1 VAGIAEG
8 SVLAPDE
15 LAAERVERGIKLLLA
30 FFILASRSATRIT
43 LRDPCSSS
51 GERAGIRLMQS
62 FGSDGVVPTGR
73 QGSRGGLLACRITPE
88 RT

>member
-43 LRDPCSSS
+43 LRDRCSSS
-51 GERAGIRLMQS
+51 ASAL
-62 FGSDGVVPTGR
+62 GS
-73 QGSRGGLLACRITPE
+73 A
-88 RT
+88 